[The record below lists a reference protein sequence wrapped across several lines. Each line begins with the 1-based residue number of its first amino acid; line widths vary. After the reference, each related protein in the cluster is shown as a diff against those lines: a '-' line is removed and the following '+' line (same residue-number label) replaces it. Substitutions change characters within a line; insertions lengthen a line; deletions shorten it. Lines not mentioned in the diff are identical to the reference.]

1 MLYNSLP
8 YSSEFIVV
16 VVKYNLIVLTADF
29 HVRLPSERANENS
42 DYLPASHTY
51 HLHVIKHEKLL
62 YPEIH
67 MVTAVNPRAHPVAP
81 AEYIMA
87 TFRGAQ
93 IAVHIRLHSPA
104 RCLPRPPPT
113 CRSRSAGGE

>member
-1 MLYNSLP
+1 MLYYSLP

-81 AEYIMA
+81 CRIYYGYVSRRTNCGAYPPSLSSTLLAA
-87 TFRGAQ
+87 TST
-93 IAVHIRLHSPA
+93 HLS
-104 RCLPRPPPT
+104 
-113 CRSRSAGGE
+113 